1 MSRATLL
8 GALLACGLG
17 ACALIGGR
25 EEPPASPSP
34 TAAVARGALRLA
46 QLEFGRQ
53 AHFAECMQP
62 GCPSRTL
69 KTIAPTLVRQAP
81 QAAAPSETPVA
92 PTASVPPVAPLSA
105 PLVERA
111 SPPLPDRG
119 TDQRLTLLFA
129 LGNSALTGEHKARLR
144 DALPRLR
151 HSKRIVVAGRTDDLG
166 SEELNQ
172 SLALARG
179 LAVRDYL
186 LDIDPQLP
194 ARIAIDARGR
204 CCYVAPNDNE
214 HSRSRNRRVEVAY
227 SIASSSASRPAP

>member
-1 MSRATLL
+1 VSRPTLFVV
-8 GALLACGLG
+8 LLACGLG
-17 ACALIGGR
+17 ACALLGGR
-25 EEPPASPSP
+25 DEPSASPPP
-34 TAAVARGALRLA
+34 TAAVARGELRLA

-53 AHFAECMQP
+53 AHFAECTQP
-62 GCPSRTL
+62 GCPSRTP
-69 KTIAPTLVRQAP
+69 KTIAPTLVRQASQP
-81 QAAAPSETPVA
+81 AAASNTPVA
-92 PTASVPPVAPLSA
+92 PTETVPTVASVAAL
-105 PLVERA
+105 LVERA
-111 SPPLPDRG
+111 SPQPDRG
-119 TDQRLTLLFA
+119 SDQRLTLLFA

-151 HSKRIVVAGRTDDLG
+151 RSERIVVAGRTDDLG
-166 SEELNQ
+166 SEALNQ

-214 HSRSRNRRVEVAY
+214 RSRSRNRRVEIAY
-227 SIASSSASRPAP
+227 SSPSSGASRPGP

>member
-1 MSRATLL
+1 MSRQTLL
-8 GALLACGLG
+8 VALLACGLG

-25 EEPPASPSP
+25 EEPPAVPSP
-34 TAAVARGALRLA
+34 TAAIARGELRLA

-62 GCPSRTL
+62 GCPSRTP

-81 QAAAPSETPVA
+81 EAAAASHTPVA
-92 PTASVPPVAPLSA
+92 PTAPLPPVAPASA
-105 PLVERA
+105 SLVERA
-111 SPPLPDRG
+111 PPSFSDKAA
-119 TDQRLTLLFA
+119 DQRLTLHFA

-144 DALPRLR
+144 DAMPRLR
-151 HSKRIVVAGRTDDLG
+151 HSERIVVAGRTDDLG
-166 SEELNQ
+166 SEALNQ